1 VTLGRLFVYGTLR
14 DAARVR
20 RVVGRALPSR
30 PAVLEGYRRVLDRSI
45 GYPVVHPQAGSR
57 VDGQLLAEVDADA
70 LAALDAYEG
79 HRYRRVVV
87 RVHTHDARAV
97 TAYLYIPSTPR
108 APRGQT
114 RGSTA

>member
-1 VTLGRLFVYGTLR
+1 VTLARLFVYGTLR

-20 RVVGRALPSR
+20 RVVGRGLPSR

-45 GYPVVHPQAGSR
+45 GYPVVRPQAGCR
-57 VDGQLLAEVDADA
+57 VDGRLLDEVDADA

-79 HRYRRVVV
+79 HHYRRVVA

-97 TAYLYIPSTPR
+97 HAYLYIPI
-108 APRGQT
+108 AQGGQT
-114 RGSTA
+114 RRSTA